1 MTSPTGKTP
10 KLKIFT
16 GGNLFAPS
24 PWLDAMGAP
33 SHIRQCQVV
42 VIATSKADIVT
53 LLKERYV
60 SFIADRMAGEIRLAR
75 RLSVPDSMLIGAM
88 VIDTAT
94 RGVYAYRD
102 FVKDHA
108 VIRVETDG
116 SCSVVAHFRMPDRR
130 GGLTVEPAIP

>member
-1 MTSPTGKTP
+1 MTIKTP

-16 GGNLFAPS
+16 GGNLFAPGT
-24 PWLDAMGAP
+24 WLDALDAP

-42 VIATSKADIVT
+42 VIAASKADIEA

-60 SFIADRMAGEIRLAR
+60 AFIADRMAAEMRLTR
-75 RLSVPDSMLIGAM
+75 RLSVPDAMLIEAG
-88 VIDTAT
+88 VIDTAA

-102 FVKDHA
+102 FVKDRA

-116 SCSVVAHFRMPDRR
+116 SCSVAAHFRQPVR
-130 GGLTVEPAIP
+130 GGQLTVVTATGKA